1 MINYSMLDMILIF
14 SSKEIDMSADF
25 QADQNQNNLISAQTS
40 ALKSKPFINSQIFW
54 YKNVF

>member
-1 MINYSMLDMILIF
+1 MLDMILIF

-40 ALKSKPFINSQIFW
+40 ALKSKPFINSQIF
-54 YKNVF
+54 